1 MSIGQHFC
9 NGIPGNVYAHG
20 FNWGE
25 NLTVVRRTELGYV
38 VADRHGR
45 HGYAY

>member
-1 MSIGQHFC
+1 MTTGQHFT
-9 NGIPGNVYAHG
+9 NGFSTIYAHG

-25 NLTVVRRTELGYV
+25 NLTVIRRTELGYV

-45 HGYAY
+45 RGYAY